1 MSKFVRKITRLAKPR
16 MSRVAKPRG
25 IPRLGAAPTA
35 PRLGIPRAPASPAG
49 LPRVRRRK
57 QAVDIHIRNL
67 RAAGWRVRNGGW
79 PTTRKAEALWD
90 FCRPGE
96 TFCIR

>member
-35 PRLGIPRAPASPAG
+35 PRLGVPRAPPRHAPPGCPAAYQG
-49 LPRVRRRK
+49 DDDDEAQVT
-57 QAVDIHIRNL
+57 
-67 RAAGWRVRNGGW
+67 AGG
-79 PTTRKAEALWD
+79 TA
-90 FCRPGE
+90 
-96 TFCIR
+96 

>member
-35 PRLGIPRAPASPAG
+35 PRLGVLAPPPRHAPLGCPAAYQG
-49 LPRVRRRK
+49 
-57 QAVDIHIRNL
+57 DDDD
-67 RAAGWRVRNGGW
+67 
-79 PTTRKAEALWD
+79 EA
-90 FCRPGE
+90 R
-96 TFCIR
+96 